1 MIEFLNGRLIEKSPA
16 HCVIECNG
24 VGYYLN
30 VSVNS
35 SSALK
40 EESCKIYTHLQVRED
55 AHTLYG
61 FVSLEEREMFRKL
74 ISVSGVGATTAQL
87 ILSGMTSEEV
97 MHAILGEDVAKFK
110 SVKGIG
116 AKSAQRII
124 VDLKDKISKEGIQGN
139 FSMLSNNTSKE
150 EALSALAALGFVK
163 LSANKVLDKILKNNP
178 DATTEELVKQALN
191 LL

>member
-35 SSALK
+35 SSSLK
-40 EESCKIYTHLQVRED
+40 EEACKIYTHLQVRED

-61 FVSLEEREMFRKL
+61 FATLQEREMFRKL
-74 ISVSGVGATTAQL
+74 ISVSGVGAATAQL

-124 VDLKDKISKEGIQGN
+124 VDLKDKIRKEGIEGN
-139 FSMLSNNTSKE
+139 FSTLSNNTNKE

-163 LSANKVLDKILKNNP
+163 LSANKALDKILKDNP
-178 DATTEELVKQALN
+178 DATTEDLVKQALK